1 MYQTSWQRLKLHMNC
16 WPQNI
21 SFEIDLGD
29 GDIEEIN
36 YFAYF
41 VGCGDPKGLFKR
53 GEVGVGYTHLSPGIR
68 DCRYGTLYVIPGSFI
83 KIIQPQVSTIR
94 RNVLLYYGVK

>member
-1 MYQTSWQRLKLHMNC
+1 MEGL
-16 WPQNI
+16 
-21 SFEIDLGD
+21 
-29 GDIEEIN
+29 N

-41 VGCGDPKGLFKR
+41 VGCTDPKGLFKR

-68 DCRYGTLYVIPGSFI
+68 DCRYGTLYVVPGKFI
-83 KIIQPQVSTIR
+83 KMKRPQVSTIR